1 VAAELS
7 AGAGAKLIA
16 LADQSFV
23 DAMNSASSIAAA
35 VALVGAF
42 VALAF
47 LPSRARKERAPATEP
62 LPEPASA

>member
-1 VAAELS
+1 
-7 AGAGAKLIA
+7 
-16 LADQSFV
+16 
-23 DAMNSASSIAAA
+23 MNSASSIAAA

-47 LPSRARKERAPATEP
+47 LPSRARKEPARAAEA